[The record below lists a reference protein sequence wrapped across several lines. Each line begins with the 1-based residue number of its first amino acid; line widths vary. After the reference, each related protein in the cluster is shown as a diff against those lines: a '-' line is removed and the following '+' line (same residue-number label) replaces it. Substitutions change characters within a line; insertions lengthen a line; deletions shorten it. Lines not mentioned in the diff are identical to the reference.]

1 VFSKNMI
8 RIGVAWLG
16 FTIVISFLLL
26 VSPIAARKHVTTGM
40 RYYPVT
46 RRASQVHAA
55 TPTHSAITKV
65 KINGVDA
72 LVTTSVTIQK

>member
-1 VFSKNMI
+1 
-8 RIGVAWLG
+8 
-16 FTIVISFLLL
+16 
-26 VSPIAARKHVTTGM
+26 M